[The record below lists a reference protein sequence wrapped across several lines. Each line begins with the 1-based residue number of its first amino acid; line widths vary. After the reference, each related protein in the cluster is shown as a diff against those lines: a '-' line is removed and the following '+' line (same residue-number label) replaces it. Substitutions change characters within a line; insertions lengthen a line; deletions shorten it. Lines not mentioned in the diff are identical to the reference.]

1 MDTSSKAAPYPVLP
15 LLILDDEEHFRS
27 AIARQLRL
35 AGIDNIVSVGE
46 SETARPL
53 VFQRGVSLV
62 LLDLQLPGT
71 SGERLLEEFTA
82 AAPEIPI
89 IIVTGNSGSETIVRC
104 MRSGATDYL
113 VKPIEEARLLTSV
126 WNGLS
131 IFELKRELTTFRD
144 GIFGRS
150 LGRPELFKD
159 IVTVDDGMLA
169 LFRYIE
175 AVAASRQPVLIIG
188 ETGTGKELFARAV
201 HEASGRNGRFVAV
214 NVGGLD
220 DAVFTDTLFG
230 HRRGAY
236 TGAEGARAGL
246 VSEAKGGTLFLDEIG
261 DLEGRSQI
269 KLLRLLQESEYYPL
283 GSDQPQRSESRI
295 VAATTRDLKAA
306 VAAGSF
312 RADLY
317 YRLQTHPIEIPP
329 LRRRRVDIRP
339 LADHFLAR
347 SASSLGKPEPI
358 LSEEC
363 RDRLRSYDFPGNVRE
378 LESLIH
384 DAVAGSVDGRVD
396 SESFLSRITLPYS
409 PEAGSGPPPGR
420 SREDELPICVI
431 GDVFPSLK
439 EAELALVRLALK
451 RCNGNVSLAA
461 SMLGISR
468 QTVYKWLAEMPPA

>member
-113 VKPIEEARLLTSV
+113 C
-126 WNGLS
+126 
-131 IFELKRELTTFRD
+131 
-144 GIFGRS
+144 
-150 LGRPELFKD
+150 
-159 IVTVDDGMLA
+159 
-169 LFRYIE
+169 IE

-201 HEASGRNGRFVAV
+201 HEASGRSGRFVAV

-230 HRRGAY
+230 HCRGAY

-396 SESFLSRITLPYS
+396 SESFLSRISLPYS
-409 PEAGSGPPPGR
+409 PEAGSGPPPGL
-420 SREDELPICVI
+420 SREGELPICVI

-468 QTVYKWLAEMPPA
+468 QTVYKWLAERPPA